1 VPWISVYPDDAT
13 ASAQRGIYAVYLFAA
28 DGSAVYLS
36 FNQGTENVAGG
47 LLPLRKRALDMR
59 SAAGLGTGG
68 DQVALAS
75 GNARPKKYE
84 AGSAYA
90 IRYDRD
96 DVPADA
102 TLLDDLRAVLA
113 HVDAARNSGLHFHPT
128 REPVHLLFKWSRE
141 LEPETIERHQAVA
154 HEHGHAWWAS
164 LGSASPAAS
173 KLSAL
178 RAQLAEG
185 VKTHAYLYGDKRL
198 YSTRVTDVA
207 TDPGSVPDEEMP
219 DYVDKADA
227 GLFVRLEGLEELEV
241 GWALENL
248 VLASDPDP
256 ETIRGALSN
265 TTTPLYVFQRFVL
278 PGLKERVTTELTLD
292 WLRAKTLW
300 NLSELEELLSALDP
314 ATGKGQVI
322 LAGPPGTGKT
332 WLAEHVARYLAQDD
346 PMRRRLV
353 QFHPSYAYEEFVEGI
368 RPVAGEQGITFKRV
382 DGKVLAM
389 TRVMEGT
396 EEIFVLVIDELNR
409 ANIPR
414 VFGELLYLLEYRE
427 QAIDLQYSTDFQLPQ
442 NLRLIATM
450 NTADRST
457 RSIDVALRRRFE
469 VFECPADADL
479 LQRFYDLP
487 ENETSVEELVPG
499 FVRLNEDVPLVVE
512 LRDGG
517 PGVMVRRS
525 RA

>member
-1 VPWISVYPDDAT
+1 
-13 ASAQRGIYAVYLFAA
+13 
-28 DGSAVYLS
+28 
-36 FNQGTENVAGG
+36 
-47 LLPLRKRALDMR
+47 
-59 SAAGLGTGG
+59 
-68 DQVALAS
+68 
-75 GNARPKKYE
+75 
-84 AGSAYA
+84 
-90 IRYDRD
+90 
-96 DVPADA
+96 
-102 TLLDDLRAVLA
+102 
-113 HVDAARNSGLHFHPT
+113 
-128 REPVHLLFKWSRE
+128 
-141 LEPETIERHQAVA
+141 
-154 HEHGHAWWAS
+154 
-164 LGSASPAAS
+164 
-173 KLSAL
+173 
-178 RAQLAEG
+178 
-185 VKTHAYLYGDKRL
+185 
-198 YSTRVTDVA
+198 
-207 TDPGSVPDEEMP
+207 
-219 DYVDKADA
+219 
-227 GLFVRLEGLEELEV
+227 
-241 GWALENL
+241 

-368 RPVAGEQGITFKRV
+368 RPVAGERGITFKRV

-499 FVRLNEDVPLVVE
+499 FVRLNHDLTQLLDRHHTVGQSFFMAKDYDRKRLELTWRRQIMPLIEEYFFDQPDVVANFTIE
-512 LRDGG
+512 KYWSG
-517 PGVMVRRS
+517 S
-525 RA
+525 A